1 MITPPAVEDLAE
13 LASARVATR
22 AYRLAFVAAEDGVS
36 STLRGCP
43 VRRGTS
49 TAIPPGL

>member
-36 STLRGCP
+36 STLMLSPLLSGRWTL
-43 VRRGTS
+43 RRS
-49 TAIPPGL
+49 